1 MYNFHKWVE
10 FEGVIMRAD
19 GKKLRGADPMYQVA
33 AHLMA
38 KRSDAMNMIT
48 LDIPVEPMSKYLNE
62 KRKAGK
68 RYSHLSLIIAAYLQT
83 LAEFPA
89 LNRFV
94 VNKTIY
100 ARNEIAVGMVVL
112 KGGKIDSHGTMS
124 KLYLER
130 HYTLDDVQNT
140 IEKYIEEN
148 RNEDNEN
155 GTDKIIN
162 VLLSIPGLVRFA
174 VCLFKMLDKFGL
186 LPKKIID
193 VSPFHVS
200 AVVTN
205 LASIRTNH
213 IYHHVYDFGTTS
225 IALAMGNLR
234 EVPVREKGEI
244 EFVRCMPIG
253 MVMDE
258 RIASGSYFALAFRKF
273 KKLLKN
279 PELLETP
286 CVNVVLDD

>member
-1 MYNFHKWVE
+1 
-10 FEGVIMRAD
+10 MRAD
-19 GKKLRGADPMYQVA
+19 GKKLKGADPMYQVA
-33 AHLMA
+33 AHIMA

-62 KRKAGK
+62 KRKEGK

-83 LAEFPA
+83 VAEFPA

-94 VNKTIY
+94 INKTIY
-100 ARNEIAVGMVVL
+100 RRNEIAIGMVVL

-124 KLYLER
+124 KLYLQPN
-130 HYTLDDVQNT
+130 YSLDDVQET
-140 IEKYIEEN
+140 IEKYIEDN
-148 RNEDNEN
+148 RKEENEN
-155 GTDKIIN
+155 GTDKIIK
-162 VLLSIPGLVRFA
+162 VLLSIPGLLRFG
-174 VCLFKMLDKFGL
+174 VCFFKFLDKHGL
-186 LPKKIID
+186 LPKSIID

-213 IYHHVYDFGTTS
+213 IYHHIYDFGTTS

-234 EVPVREKGEI
+234 EVPVRVKGEI
-244 EFVRCMPIG
+244 EFERCMPIG

-273 KKLLKN
+273 KKLLADPSK
-279 PELLETP
+279 LETP
-286 CVNVVLDD
+286 SEVINEDY

>member
-1 MYNFHKWVE
+1 
-10 FEGVIMRAD
+10 MRAD
-19 GKKLRGADPMYQVA
+19 GKKLKGADPMYQVA
-33 AHLMA
+33 AHIMA

-48 LDIPVEPMSKYLNE
+48 IDIPIEPMNKYLNE
-62 KRKAGK
+62 KRKEGK

-83 LAEFPA
+83 MAEFPA

-100 ARNEIAVGMVVL
+100 ARKEIAVGMVVL

-124 KLYLER
+124 KLYLQP

-140 IEKYIEEN
+140 IEKYISENRAEEN
-148 RNEDNEN
+148 LN
-155 GTDKIIN
+155 GTDKFIKFI
-162 VLLSIPGLVRFA
+162 LSVPGLLRFGIIM
-174 VCLFKMLDKFGL
+174 FKFLDKYGL

-193 VSPFHVS
+193 ISPFHTS

-234 EVPVREKGEI
+234 EVPVEKRGEV

-273 KKLLKN
+273 KKLLSD
-279 PELLETP
+279 PSQLETP
-286 CVNVVLDD
+286 PEKIVKDI

>member
-1 MYNFHKWVE
+1 
-10 FEGVIMRAD
+10 MRAD
-19 GKKLRGADPMYQVA
+19 GKRLKGADPMYQVA
-33 AHLMA
+33 AHIMA

-48 LDIPVEPMSKYLNE
+48 IDIPIEPMNKYLNE
-62 KRKAGK
+62 KRKEGK

-83 LAEFPA
+83 MAEFPA

-100 ARNEIAVGMVVL
+100 ARKEIAVGMVVL

-124 KLYLER
+124 KLYLQP

-140 IEKYIEEN
+140 IEKYISENRAEEN
-148 RNEDNEN
+148 LN
-155 GTDKIIN
+155 GTDKFIKFI
-162 VLLSIPGLVRFA
+162 LSVPGLLRFGIIM
-174 VCLFKMLDKFGL
+174 FKFLDKYGL

-193 VSPFHVS
+193 ISPFHTS

-234 EVPVREKGEI
+234 EVPVEKRGEV

-273 KKLLKN
+273 KKLLSD
-279 PELLETP
+279 PSQLETP
-286 CVNVVLDD
+286 PEKIVKDI

>member
-1 MYNFHKWVE
+1 
-10 FEGVIMRAD
+10 MRAD
-19 GKKLRGADPMYQVA
+19 GKKLKGADPMYQVA
-33 AHLMA
+33 AHIMA

-62 KRKAGK
+62 KRKEGK

-83 LAEFPA
+83 VAEFPA

-100 ARNEIAVGMVVL
+100 RRNEIAIGMVVL

-124 KLYLER
+124 KLYLQPN
-130 HYTLDDVQNT
+130 YSLDDVQET
-140 IEKYIEEN
+140 IEKYIEDN
-148 RNEDNEN
+148 RKEENEN
-155 GTDKIIN
+155 GTDKIIK
-162 VLLSIPGLVRFA
+162 VLLSIPGLLRFG
-174 VCLFKMLDKFGL
+174 VCFFKFLDKHGL
-186 LPKKIID
+186 LPKSIID

-213 IYHHVYDFGTTS
+213 IYHHIYDFGTTS

-234 EVPVREKGEI
+234 EVPVRAKGEI
-244 EFVRCMPIG
+244 EFERCMPIG

-273 KKLLKN
+273 KKLLADPSK
-279 PELLETP
+279 LETP
-286 CVNVVLDD
+286 SEVINEDY

>member
-1 MYNFHKWVE
+1 
-10 FEGVIMRAD
+10 MRAD
-19 GKKLRGADPMYQVA
+19 GKKLKGADPMYQVA
-33 AHLMA
+33 AHIMA

-62 KRKAGK
+62 KRKEGK

-124 KLYLER
+124 KLYLQR
-130 HYTLDDVQNT
+130 HYTLDDVQST
-140 IEKYIEEN
+140 IEKYIEDN
-148 RNEDNEN
+148 RKEENEN
-155 GTDKIIN
+155 GTDKIIKI
-162 VLLSIPGLVRFA
+162 LLSIPGLLRIG
-174 VCLFKMLDKFGL
+174 VCVFKLLDKYGL

-193 VSPFHVS
+193 VSPFHIS

-234 EVPVREKGEI
+234 EVPKREKGEI
-244 EFVRCMPIG
+244 VFERCMPIG

-273 KKLLKN
+273 KKLLAD
-279 PELLETP
+279 PALLETA
-286 CVNVVLDD
+286 CECINEDF

>member
-1 MYNFHKWVE
+1 
-10 FEGVIMRAD
+10 MRAD
-19 GKKLRGADPMYQVA
+19 GKRLKGADPMYQVA
-33 AHLMA
+33 AHIMA

-62 KRKAGK
+62 KRKEGK
-68 RYSHLSLIIAAYLQT
+68 RYSHLSLIIAAYLKT

-94 VNKTIY
+94 VNKIIY

-112 KGGKIDSHGTMS
+112 RGERTDSMGTMS

-130 HYTLDDVQNT
+130 HYTIDDVQNT
-140 IEKYIEEN
+140 IDKYIEDN
-148 RNEDNEN
+148 RSVSNEN
-155 GTDKIIN
+155 GTDRLIRI
-162 VLLSIPGLVRFA
+162 LLSIPGLLRVG
-174 VCLFKMLDKFGL
+174 VCFFKMLDKYGL

-193 VSPFHVS
+193 ASPFHTS

-213 IYHHVYDFGTTS
+213 IYHHTYDFGTTS

-234 EVPVREKGEI
+234 EVPVRVKGEVVF
-244 EFVRCMPIG
+244 ERCMPIG

-273 KKLLKN
+273 KKLLNN

-286 CVNVVLDD
+286 CENIVLDN

>member
-1 MYNFHKWVE
+1 
-10 FEGVIMRAD
+10 MRAD
-19 GKKLRGADPMYQVA
+19 GKRLKGADPMYQVA
-33 AHLMA
+33 AHIMA

-62 KRKAGK
+62 KRKEGK

-112 KGGKIDSHGTMS
+112 RGERTDSMGTMS

-130 HYTLDDVQNT
+130 HYTIDDVQNT
-140 IEKYIEEN
+140 IEKYIEDN
-148 RNEDNEN
+148 RSVSNEN
-155 GTDKIIN
+155 GTDRLIRI
-162 VLLSIPGLVRFA
+162 LLSIPGLLRVG
-174 VCLFKMLDKFGL
+174 VCFFKMLDKYGL

-193 VSPFHVS
+193 ASPFHTS

-213 IYHHVYDFGTTS
+213 IYHHTYDFGTTS

-234 EVPVREKGEI
+234 EVPVRVKGEVVF
-244 EFVRCMPIG
+244 ERCMPIG

-273 KKLLKN
+273 KKLLNN

-286 CVNVVLDD
+286 CENIVLDN

>member
-1 MYNFHKWVE
+1 
-10 FEGVIMRAD
+10 MRAD
-19 GKKLRGADPMYQVA
+19 GKKLKGADPMYQVA
-33 AHLMA
+33 AHIMA

-62 KRKAGK
+62 KRKEGK

-124 KLYLER
+124 KLYLQK
-130 HYTLDDVQNT
+130 HFTLDDVQST
-140 IEKYIEEN
+140 IEKYIDEN
-148 RNEDNEN
+148 RAEDNEN
-155 GTDKIIN
+155 GTDKIIKT
-162 VLLSIPGLVRFA
+162 LLSIPGLLRFG
-174 VCLFKMLDKFGL
+174 VCFFKFLDKYGL

-193 VSPFHVS
+193 ISPFHVS

-234 EVPVREKGEI
+234 EVPVRVKGEVAF
-244 EFVRCMPIG
+244 ERCMPIG

-273 KKLLKN
+273 KKLLAD
-279 PELLETP
+279 PQLLETP
-286 CVNVVLDD
+286 AEVIKEDF

>member
-1 MYNFHKWVE
+1 
-10 FEGVIMRAD
+10 MRAD
-19 GKKLRGADPMYQVA
+19 GKKLKGADPMYQVA

-48 LDIPVEPMSKYLNE
+48 LDIPIEPMSKYLNE
-62 KRKAGK
+62 KRKEGK

-83 LAEFPA
+83 VAEFPA

-100 ARNEIAVGMVVL
+100 RRNEIAVGMVVL

-124 KLYLER
+124 KLYLQP
-130 HYTLDDVQNT
+130 HYSLDDVQET
-140 IEKYIEEN
+140 IEKYIEDN
-148 RNEDNEN
+148 RKEENEN
-155 GTDKIIN
+155 GTDKIIK
-162 VLLSIPGLVRFA
+162 VLVSIPGLLRFG
-174 VCLFKMLDKFGL
+174 VCFFKLLDKFGL
-186 LPKKIID
+186 LPKSIID

-225 IALAMGNLR
+225 LALAMGNLR
-234 EVPVREKGEI
+234 EVPVRVKGEI
-244 EFVRCMPIG
+244 EFERCMPIG
-253 MVMDE
+253 LVMDE

-273 KKLLKN
+273 KKLLSE
-279 PELLETP
+279 PSQLETP
-286 CVNVVLDD
+286 SKVIKEDF

>member
-1 MYNFHKWVE
+1 
-10 FEGVIMRAD
+10 MRAD
-19 GKKLRGADPMYQVA
+19 GKRLRNADPMYQVA
-33 AHLMA
+33 AHIMA

-48 LDIPVEPMSKYLNE
+48 LDIPIEPMNKYLND
-62 KRKAGK
+62 KRKEGK

-83 LAEFPA
+83 LAEYPA

-94 VNKTIY
+94 VNKSIY

-130 HYTLDDVQNT
+130 EYTLDDVQAT
-140 IEKYIEEN
+140 IEKYIEDN
-148 RNEDNEN
+148 RSEENEN
-155 GTDKIIN
+155 GTDKIIK
-162 VLLSIPGLVRFA
+162 VLLSIPGLLRFG
-174 VCLFKMLDKFGL
+174 VCFFKMLDKFGL

-234 EVPVREKGEI
+234 EVPKRVKGEI
-244 EFVRCMPIG
+244 VFERCMPIG

-273 KKLLKN
+273 KKLLAN
-279 PELLETP
+279 PQLLETP
-286 CVNVVLDD
+286 SEIIKKDF

>member
-1 MYNFHKWVE
+1 
-10 FEGVIMRAD
+10 MRAD
-19 GKKLRGADPMYQVA
+19 GKKLKGADPMYQVA
-33 AHLMA
+33 AHIMA
-38 KRSDAMNMIT
+38 KRSDSMNMIT

-62 KRKAGK
+62 KRKEGK

-124 KLYLER
+124 KLYLQKDF
-130 HYTLDDVQNT
+130 TLDDVQST
-140 IEKYIEEN
+140 IDKYIDEN
-148 RNEDNEN
+148 RAEDNEN
-155 GTDKIIN
+155 GTDKIIKT
-162 VLLSIPGLVRFA
+162 LLSVPGLLRFG
-174 VCLFKMLDKFGL
+174 VCLFKFLDKFGL

-193 VSPFHVS
+193 ISPFHVS

-234 EVPVREKGEI
+234 EVPVRVKGEI
-244 EFVRCMPIG
+244 VFERCMPIG

-258 RIASGSYFALAFRKF
+258 RIASGAYFALAFRKF
-273 KKLLKN
+273 KKLLLN
-279 PELLETP
+279 PQLLETSSE
-286 CVNVVLDD
+286 VINEDF

>member
-1 MYNFHKWVE
+1 
-10 FEGVIMRAD
+10 MRAD
-19 GKKLRGADPMYQVA
+19 GKKLKGADPMYQVA
-33 AHLMA
+33 AHIMA

-48 LDIPVEPMSKYLNE
+48 IDIPIEPMNKYLNE
-62 KRKAGK
+62 KRKEGK

-83 LAEFPA
+83 MAEFPA

-100 ARNEIAVGMVVL
+100 ARKEIAVGMVVL

-124 KLYLER
+124 KLYLQP

-140 IEKYIEEN
+140 IEKYINENRAEEN
-148 RNEDNEN
+148 LNS
-155 GTDKIIN
+155 TDKFIKFI
-162 VLLSIPGLVRFA
+162 LSVPGLLRFGIIM
-174 VCLFKMLDKFGL
+174 FKFLDKYGL

-193 VSPFHVS
+193 ISPFHTS

-234 EVPVREKGEI
+234 EVPVEKRGEV

-258 RIASGSYFALAFRKF
+258 RIASGSYFAMAFRKF
-273 KKLLKN
+273 KKLLSD
-279 PELLETP
+279 PSQLETP
-286 CVNVVLDD
+286 PEKIVKDI